1 MMGIIQLLVFFF
13 IVVSFVMIVSVPVML
28 ATPGVWDKSQRL
40 VVAGFTLWG
49 TVLGLIAGL
58 NSVIV

>member
-49 TVLGLIAGL
+49 TVLSLIAGL
-58 NSVIV
+58 NSVVV